1 MSGAG
6 ARMRGTDAKGAGG
19 ARGRASQ
26 PLSRRAGHIAIW
38 VVGGLLLLA
47 VAIAAWVGVRGALA
61 YQHLSA
67 IRSLAPT
74 AAASVTS
81 DPTQATPA
89 LEQLATEASAAHDLT
104 SDPVWAIAESTPW
117 IGPQLAAFAT
127 IASASDRLFADSLL
141 PLAIAARDVS
151 LDDLRPHDGRLD
163 TTALSTLTAPARS
176 AADAATGAAADV
188 DAIDRTPL
196 VGVVATAVDQARS
209 TYDAAA
215 SAIDALR
222 RATELLPSMLGQD
235 GPRTYLLLV
244 QNNAEWRSLGGVS
257 GTAIELSADHG
268 ALSLV
273 ETHSATSL
281 SRGISG
287 PVVELPSDV
296 QKIYETRPARY
307 FHNLT
312 QIPDFATDGPLA
324 REMYRQQTGREVDG
338 VMAVDPVVLSYL
350 LEATGPVALPDG
362 ESLTGDN
369 AVPLLLDDTYRRY
382 ADPAAQ
388 DAFFAGATGAVF
400 EALREGR
407 GSTPG
412 LIAALARG
420 VEERRVLVW
429 AAEPTEQSVIEGTT
443 LAGQLPASDGRTARF
458 GVYLNDGTG
467 SKMSYYIAP
476 KADLRWGSCR
486 TSADAS
492 TREVTLTLTLSNT
505 APADAS
511 TSLPAYVTG
520 NGVYGTAPGVA
531 TVVTDVYLP
540 EGWTPVTTTTS
551 SGTEFTRSTL
561 DGREVLTVGATVAPQ
576 ATAQIEIT
584 ATAVSTA
591 TEAEALLTPTAD
603 STLSP
608 TVRAACTGAAGAV
621 LQ

>member
-1 MSGAG
+1 MRRTNATSSGDVREQAP
-6 ARMRGTDAKGAGG
+6 R
-19 ARGRASQ
+19 S
-26 PLSRRAGHIAIW
+26 PLQRAGRVAVW
-38 VVGGLLLLA
+38 VVGGLLILT

-67 IRSLAPT
+67 MRSLAPT

-81 DPTQATPA
+81 DPDQATPV
-89 LEQLATEASAAHDLT
+89 LEQLAAEANAAHDLT
-104 SDPVWAIAESTPW
+104 SDPVWALAEGTPW

-127 IASASDRLFADSLL
+127 IASASDRVFADSLL
-141 PLAIAARDVS
+141 PLATAARDIS
-151 LDDLRPHDGRLD
+151 LDDLRPRDGRLD
-163 TTALSTLTAPARS
+163 TTALTTLAVPAQS
-176 AADAATGAAADV
+176 AAAAATGAAADI
-188 DAIDRTPL
+188 DAIDPTPL
-196 VGVVATAVDQARS
+196 VGAVATALDQARG
-209 TYDAAA
+209 TFDTAA
-215 SAIDALR
+215 SAVDALR
-222 RATELLPSMLGQD
+222 RATELLPSMLGED

-273 ETHSATSL
+273 DTHSATAL

-312 QIPDFATDGPLA
+312 QIPSFPTDGPLA

-362 ESLTGDN
+362 ESLTREN
-369 AVPLLLDDTYRRY
+369 AVRLLLDDTYRRY

-429 AAEPTEQSVIEGTT
+429 AADPTEQATIEGTT
-443 LAGQLPASDGRTARF
+443 LAGQLPATDGRTARF

-476 KADLRWGSCR
+476 KAELGWGSCR
-486 TSADAS
+486 TSSAAS
-492 TREVTLTLTLSNT
+492 ARDVTLTLTLSNT
-505 APADAS
+505 APADAAI
-511 TSLPAYVTG
+511 SLPAYVTG
-520 NGVYGTAPGVA
+520 NGVYGTAPGAA

-540 EGWTPVTTTTS
+540 EGWAPVATSTS

-561 DGREVLTVGATVAPQ
+561 EGREVLTVGATVAPQ

-591 TEAEALLTPTAD
+591 TDAEALLTPTAD

-608 TVRAACTGAAGAV
+608 TVRAACAGATGAV

>member
-1 MSGAG
+1 
-6 ARMRGTDAKGAGG
+6 
-19 ARGRASQ
+19 
-26 PLSRRAGHIAIW
+26 
-38 VVGGLLLLA
+38 VVGGLLILT

-81 DPTQATPA
+81 DPAQATPA
-89 LEQLATEASAAHDLT
+89 LERLAAEAGAAHDLT
-104 SDPVWAIAESTPW
+104 SDPVWSLAERTPW

-127 IASASDRLFADSLL
+127 VASASDRLFAQSLL
-141 PLAIAARDVS
+141 PLAIAAQEVS
-151 LDDLRPHDGRLD
+151 LDDLRPRDGHFD
-163 TTALSTLTAPARS
+163 TTALSTLAIPSQS
-176 AADAATGAAADV
+176 AAAVASRAAADI
-188 DAIDRTPL
+188 DAIDPTPL
-196 VGVVATAVDQARS
+196 VGAVASAVDQARTAFDS
-209 TYDAAA
+209 AAGA
-215 SAIDALR
+215 VDALR

-257 GTAIELSADHG
+257 GTVIELRADHG

-273 ETHSATSL
+273 DTHSATSL

-287 PVVELPSDV
+287 PVVELPSDL
-296 QKIYETRPARY
+296 QKIYDTRPARY

-312 QIPDFATDGPLA
+312 QIPSFPIDGPLA

-350 LEATGPVALPDG
+350 LEATGPLALPDG

-369 AVPLLLDDTYRRY
+369 AVPLLLDDVYRRY

-400 EALREGR
+400 EALRAGR

-420 VEERRVLVW
+420 VQERRVLAW
-429 AAEPTEQSVIEGTT
+429 AAEPTEQAVIEGTT

-467 SKMSYYIAP
+467 SKMSYYIVP
-476 KADLRWGSCR
+476 KVELRWGSCR
-486 TSADAS
+486 TSVDAS
-492 TREVTLTLTLSNT
+492 ARDVTLTLTLSNT
-505 APADAS
+505 APADAA
-511 TSLPAYVTG
+511 TALPGYVTG
-520 NGVYGTAPGVA
+520 NGVYGTPPGAA

-540 EGWTPVTTTTS
+540 EGWAAVQTATS
-551 SGTEFTRSTL
+551 SGTEFTRASL
-561 DGREVLTVGATVAPQ
+561 EGREVLTVGATVAPQ
-576 ATAQIEIT
+576 KSAQVEIT

-591 TEAEALLTPTAD
+591 TDVEALVTPTAD
-603 STLSP
+603 STLEP
-608 TVRAACTGAAGAV
+608 TVRAACAGTVGAV
-621 LQ
+621 LE

>member
-1 MSGAG
+1 M
-6 ARMRGTDAKGAGG
+6 T
-19 ARGRASQ
+19 
-26 PLSRRAGHIAIW
+26 
-38 VVGGLLLLA
+38 
-47 VAIAAWVGVRGALA
+47 AWVGVRGALA

-67 IRSLAPT
+67 MRSLAPT
-74 AAASVTS
+74 VAASVSS
-81 DPTQATPA
+81 DPAQATPA
-89 LEQLATEASAAHDLT
+89 LERLAAEAGAARALT
-104 SDPVWAIAESTPW
+104 SDPVWAVAEHIPW
-117 IGPQLAAFAT
+117 IGPQLAAFGA
-127 IASASDRLFADSLL
+127 IASASDRLFGDSLL
-141 PLAIAARDVS
+141 PLATAARDVS
-151 LDDLRPHDGRLD
+151 IDDLRPHDGRLD
-163 TTALSTLTAPARS
+163 TTALTTLTVPARS

-188 DAIDRTPL
+188 NAIDPTPL
-196 VGVVATAVDQARS
+196 IGAVASAVDDARTTFDS
-209 TYDAAA
+209 AAGA
-215 SAIDALR
+215 VDALR

-235 GPRTYLLLV
+235 GPRSYLLLV

-257 GTAIELSADHG
+257 GTAIELSADRG

-273 ETHSATSL
+273 DTHSATSL

-287 PVVELPSDV
+287 PVVELPPDV

-312 QIPDFATDGPLA
+312 QIPSFPLDGPLA
-324 REMYRQQTGREVDG
+324 REMYRHETGREVDG

-350 LEATGPVALPDG
+350 LGATGPVALPDG
-362 ESLTGDN
+362 EALTGDN
-369 AVPLLLDDTYRRY
+369 AVPLLLDDAYRRY
-382 ADPAAQ
+382 SDPAAQ
-388 DAFFAGATGAVF
+388 DAFFAGVTGAVF
-400 EALREGR
+400 DALRGGR

-429 AAEPTEQSVIEGTT
+429 AAEPTEQAVIEGTS

-476 KADLRWGSCR
+476 RTELRWGSCR
-486 TSADAS
+486 TSPDA
-492 TREVTLTLTLSNT
+492 TMRDVTLTLTLSNT
-505 APADAS
+505 APADAA
-511 TSLPAYVTG
+511 TSLPRYVTG

-540 EGWTPVTTTTS
+540 EGWTALATSTS
-551 SGTEFTRSTL
+551 SGTAFTRSTME
-561 DGREVLTVGATVAPQ
+561 GREVLTVGATVAPQ
-576 ATAQIEIT
+576 ATAQVEIT

-591 TEAEALLTPTAD
+591 TEAEALVTPTAD

-608 TVRAACTGAAGAV
+608 TVRVACTGAAGAV

>member
-1 MSGAG
+1 M
-6 ARMRGTDAKGAGG
+6 
-19 ARGRASQ
+19 Q
-26 PLSRRAGHIAIW
+26 RAGRVAVW
-38 VVGGLLLLA
+38 VVGGLLILT

-67 IRSLAPT
+67 MRSLAPT

-81 DPTQATPA
+81 DPDQATPV
-89 LEQLATEASAAHDLT
+89 LEQLAAEANAAHDLT
-104 SDPVWAIAESTPW
+104 SDPVWALAEGTPW

-127 IASASDRLFADSLL
+127 IASASDRVFADSLL
-141 PLAIAARDVS
+141 PLATAARDIS
-151 LDDLRPHDGRLD
+151 LDDLRPRDGRLD
-163 TTALSTLTAPARS
+163 TTALTTLAVPAQS
-176 AADAATGAAADV
+176 AAAAATGAAADI
-188 DAIDRTPL
+188 DAIDPTPL
-196 VGVVATAVDQARS
+196 VGAVATALDQARG
-209 TYDAAA
+209 TFDTAA
-215 SAIDALR
+215 SAVDALR
-222 RATELLPSMLGQD
+222 RATELLPSMLGED

-273 ETHSATSL
+273 DTHSATAL

-312 QIPDFATDGPLA
+312 QIPSFPTDGPLA

-362 ESLTGDN
+362 ESLTREN
-369 AVPLLLDDTYRRY
+369 AVRLLLDDTYRRY

-429 AAEPTEQSVIEGTT
+429 AADPTEQATIEGTT
-443 LAGQLPASDGRTARF
+443 LAGQLPATDGRTARF

-476 KADLRWGSCR
+476 KAELGWGSCR
-486 TSADAS
+486 TSSAAS
-492 TREVTLTLTLSNT
+492 ARDVTLTLTLSNT
-505 APADAS
+505 APADAAI
-511 TSLPAYVTG
+511 SLPAYVTG
-520 NGVYGTAPGVA
+520 NGVYGTAPGAA

-540 EGWTPVTTTTS
+540 EGWAPVATSTS

-561 DGREVLTVGATVAPQ
+561 EGREVLTVGATVAPQ

-591 TEAEALLTPTAD
+591 TDAEALLTPTAD

-608 TVRAACTGAAGAV
+608 TVRAACAGATGAV

>member
-1 MSGAG
+1 
-6 ARMRGTDAKGAGG
+6 MREQAP
-19 ARGRASQ
+19 RS
-26 PLSRRAGHIAIW
+26 PLQRAGRVAVW
-38 VVGGLLLLA
+38 VVGGLLILT

-67 IRSLAPT
+67 MRSLAPA

-81 DPTQATPA
+81 DPDQATPV
-89 LEQLATEASAAHDLT
+89 LEQLAAEANAAHDLT
-104 SDPVWAIAESTPW
+104 SDPVWALAEGTPW

-127 IASASDRLFADSLL
+127 IASASDRVFADSLL
-141 PLAIAARDVS
+141 PLATAARDIS
-151 LDDLRPHDGRLD
+151 LDDLRPRDGRLD
-163 TTALSTLTAPARS
+163 TTALTTLAVPAQS
-176 AADAATGAAADV
+176 AAAAATGAAADI
-188 DAIDRTPL
+188 DAIDPTPL
-196 VGVVATAVDQARS
+196 VGAVATALDQARG
-209 TYDAAA
+209 TFDTAA
-215 SAIDALR
+215 SAVDALR
-222 RATELLPSMLGQD
+222 RATELLPSMLGED

-268 ALSLV
+268 VLSLV
-273 ETHSATSL
+273 DTHSATAL

-287 PVVELPSDV
+287 PVVELPSNV

-312 QIPDFATDGPLA
+312 QIPSFPTDGPLA

-362 ESLTGDN
+362 ESLTREN
-369 AVPLLLDDTYRRY
+369 AVRLLLDDTYRRY

-429 AAEPTEQSVIEGTT
+429 AADPTEQATIEGTT
-443 LAGQLPASDGRTARF
+443 LAGQLPATDGRTARF

-476 KADLRWGSCR
+476 KAELRWGSCR
-486 TSADAS
+486 TSSAAS
-492 TREVTLTLTLSNT
+492 ARDVTLTLTLSNT
-505 APADAS
+505 APADAAI
-511 TSLPAYVTG
+511 SLPAYVTG
-520 NGVYGTAPGVA
+520 NGVYGTAPGAA

-540 EGWTPVTTTTS
+540 EGWAPVATSTS

-561 DGREVLTVGATVAPQ
+561 EGREVLTVGATVAPQ

-591 TEAEALLTPTAD
+591 TDAEALLTPTAD

-608 TVRAACTGAAGAV
+608 TVRAACAGATGAV

>member
-1 MSGAG
+1 
-6 ARMRGTDAKGAGG
+6 MREQAP
-19 ARGRASQ
+19 RS
-26 PLSRRAGHIAIW
+26 PLQRAGRVAVW
-38 VVGGLLLLA
+38 VVGGLLILT

-67 IRSLAPT
+67 MRSLAPT

-81 DPTQATPA
+81 DPDQATPV
-89 LEQLATEASAAHDLT
+89 LEQLAAEANAAHDLT
-104 SDPVWAIAESTPW
+104 SDPVWALAEGTPW

-127 IASASDRLFADSLL
+127 IASASDRVFADSLL
-141 PLAIAARDVS
+141 PLATAARDIS
-151 LDDLRPHDGRLD
+151 LDDLRPRDGRLD
-163 TTALSTLTAPARS
+163 TTALTTLAVPAQS
-176 AADAATGAAADV
+176 AAAAATGAAADI
-188 DAIDRTPL
+188 DAIDPTPL
-196 VGVVATAVDQARS
+196 VGAVATALDQARG
-209 TYDAAA
+209 TFDTAA
-215 SAIDALR
+215 SAVDALR
-222 RATELLPSMLGQD
+222 RATELLPSMLGED

-273 ETHSATSL
+273 DTHSATAL

-312 QIPDFATDGPLA
+312 QIPSFPTDGPLA

-362 ESLTGDN
+362 ESLTREN
-369 AVPLLLDDTYRRY
+369 AVRLLLDDTYRRY

-429 AAEPTEQSVIEGTT
+429 AADPTEQATIEGTT
-443 LAGQLPASDGRTARF
+443 LAGQLPATDGRTARF

-476 KADLRWGSCR
+476 KAELGWGSCR
-486 TSADAS
+486 TSSAAS
-492 TREVTLTLTLSNT
+492 ARDVTLTLTLSNT
-505 APADAS
+505 APADAAI
-511 TSLPAYVTG
+511 SLPAYVTG
-520 NGVYGTAPGVA
+520 NGVYGTAPGAA

-540 EGWTPVTTTTS
+540 EGWAPVATSTS

-561 DGREVLTVGATVAPQ
+561 EGREVLTVGATVAPQ

-591 TEAEALLTPTAD
+591 TDAEALLTPTAD

-608 TVRAACTGAAGAV
+608 TVRAACAGATGAV